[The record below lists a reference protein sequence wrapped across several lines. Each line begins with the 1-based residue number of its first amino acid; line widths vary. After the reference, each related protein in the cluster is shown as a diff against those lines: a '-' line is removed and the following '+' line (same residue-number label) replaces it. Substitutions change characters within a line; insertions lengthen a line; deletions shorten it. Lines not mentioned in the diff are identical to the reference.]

1 MGGIV
6 GKYKL
11 PNDLRSGR
19 KPEQNRISLKD
30 GQKEVFSSEIVPS
43 PIDMEVL

>member
-30 GQKEVFSSEIVPS
+30 GQKVFSSEIVPG
-43 PIDMEVL
+43 PIGMEVL

>member
-11 PNDLRSGR
+11 SHDLRSGR
-19 KPEQNRISLKD
+19 KPEQTRISLKD
-30 GQKEVFSSEIVPS
+30 GPKVFSSEVIPG
-43 PIDMEVL
+43 PIGMEIL